1 MNKNKFRSIWLIIV
15 LILIT
20 GNSNFKISFEEFIK
34 NHEWKNRI
42 LLLIAKNKNDKIV
55 QETINF
61 FEIHNCKNE
70 ERNLKLIKI
79 IDHQIKK
86 FNLPKKYQNTYG
98 IWLIGYDG
106 KEKSYSKNTA
116 LLNIIHKKIDEMPIR
131 KEEMLSSKS
140 QCN

>member
-1 MNKNKFRSIWLIIV
+1 MICWSYSIPHKNPQFQACQKV
-15 LILIT
+15 C
-20 GNSNFKISFEEFIK
+20 
-34 NHEWKNRI
+34 H
-42 LLLIAKNKNDKIV
+42 
-55 QETINF
+55 F
-61 FEIHNCKNE
+61 FEIHNCENE